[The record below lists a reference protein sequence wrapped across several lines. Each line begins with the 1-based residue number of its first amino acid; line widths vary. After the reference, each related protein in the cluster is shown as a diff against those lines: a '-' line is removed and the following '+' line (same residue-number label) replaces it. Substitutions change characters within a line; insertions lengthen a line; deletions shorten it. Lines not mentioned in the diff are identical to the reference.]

1 MLKNIYFFYST
12 RLYDIIINGDNMLK
26 VILNKNEEI
35 NVLNGYPW
43 VFNNEVNSF
52 DGKIE
57 NGKVCSVYTI
67 DRKFVGYGF
76 LNTNSK
82 IMVRILSLDENDI
95 IDRSFFKKKIEY
107 AISHRNTFGWNACRL
122 IFSEADYLPGLV
134 VDKYGDYLSVQFMSL
149 GMDMIKKDI
158 VDILVELTGCK
169 GIYERSDMP
178 VREKEG
184 LEQVKG
190 PLYGNFDPRV
200 EIIEDDIKM
209 IVDMENGQKTGYF
222 LDQKLN
228 RDILRLYAKDR
239 NVLDAFSN
247 VGGFALHAAKYGA
260 LHVDAC
266 DISQRACDEIMG
278 NARLNG
284 FINLEAKCVDVFDY
298 LHSNDIVNKY
308 DLIVLDPPAFS
319 KSKDSLKKA
328 YRGYKEINMQAM
340 KIIKSGG
347 YLLTF
352 SCSQHMTPNL
362 FMQMVAEAAHDAKR
376 SVQFLDFRIQSPDH
390 PALLQSEE
398 QLYLKCMILRV
409 K

>member
-1 MLKNIYFFYST
+1 MLFTLF
-12 RLYDIIINGDNMLK
+12 NGGIMLK

-35 NVLNGYPW
+35 NILNGYPW

-52 DGKIE
+52 DGNIE
-57 NGKVCSVYTI
+57 NGSVCSVYSF
-67 DRKFVGYGF
+67 DRRFIAYGF
-76 LNTNSK
+76 LNTSSK
-82 IMVRILSLDENDI
+82 IMVRILSLDENEK
-95 IDRSFFKKKIEY
+95 IDKEFFRKRIKY
-107 AISHRNTFGWNACRL
+107 AISHRENLGWSATRL
-122 IFSEADYLPGLV
+122 IFSEADFLPGLV

-149 GMDMIKKDI
+149 GMDKIKNDI
-158 VDILVELTGCK
+158 VDILVEETGCK

-190 PLYGNFDPRV
+190 FLYGKFDPRV
-200 EIIEDDIKM
+200 EIVEDGIKM
-209 IVDMENGQKTGYF
+209 MVDMENGQKTGYF

-228 RDILRLYAKDR
+228 RDILRLYAKDKV
-239 NVLDAFSN
+239 VLDAFSN
-247 VGGFALHAAKYGA
+247 VGGFALHACKYGA
-260 LHVDAC
+260 KHVDAC
-266 DISQRACDEIMG
+266 DISQRACDEILN
-278 NARLNG
+278 NAKLNN
-284 FINLEAKCVDVFDY
+284 FTQLEAKCVDVFDY
-298 LHSNDIVNKY
+298 LHSPDIVDKY
-308 DLIVLDPPAFS
+308 SLVILDPPAFS

-352 SCSQHMTPNL
+352 SCSQHMTPDL
-362 FMQMVAEAAHDAKR
+362 FMQMINESANDAKR
-376 SVQFLDFRIQSPDH
+376 TVQFLDFRIQAPDH

>member
-1 MLKNIYFFYST
+1 MLN
-12 RLYDIIINGDNMLK
+12 

-35 NVLNGYPW
+35 EKLNGFPW
-43 VFNNEVNSF
+43 IFNNEINSF
-52 DGKIE
+52 EGNIV
-57 NGKVCSVYTI
+57 NGEVCKVLTI
-67 DRKFVGYGF
+67 DKRFVCYGF

-82 IMVRILSLDENDI
+82 IMVRILSLNENDI
-95 IDRSFFKKKIEY
+95 IDREFFKNRMKY
-107 AISHRNTFGWNACRL
+107 AIDHRLKLGFSATRL
-122 IFSEADYLPGLV
+122 IFSEADFLPGLV

-149 GMDMIKKDI
+149 GMDKIKSMI
-158 VDILVELTGCK
+158 VELLVELTNCK

-190 PLYGNFDPRV
+190 FLYGEFNPRV
-200 EIIEDDIKM
+200 LCEEDGINF
-209 IVDMENGQKTGYF
+209 IVDIENGQKTGYF

-228 RDILRLYAKDR
+228 RDILRLYAKDSY
-239 NVLDAFSN
+239 VLDAFSN
-247 VGGFALHAAKYGA
+247 VGGFALHACKYGA
-260 LHVDAC
+260 KHVDAC
-266 DISQRACDEIMG
+266 DISQRACDEIMN
-278 NARLNG
+278 NAKLN
-284 FINLEAKCVDVFDY
+284 NYTQLEAKCVDVFDY
-298 LHSNDIVNKY
+298 LRDESNKDKY

-319 KSKDSLKKA
+319 KNKDTLKKA

-340 KIIKSGG
+340 KLIKSGG

-352 SCSQHMTPNL
+352 SCSQHMTPDL
-362 FMQMVAEAAHDAKR
+362 FMQMVNEAAHDAKR

-390 PALLQSEE
+390 PALLQSED

>member
-1 MLKNIYFFYST
+1 MLRVT
-12 RLYDIIINGDNMLK
+12 LK
-26 VILNKNEEI
+26 KNEE
-35 NVLNGYPW
+35 VEKLNGYPW
-43 VFNNEVNSF
+43 IFSNEIDKFEGEFES
-52 DGKIE
+52 
-57 NGKVCSVYTI
+57 GKVCCVYTSNNE
-67 DRKFVGYGF
+67 FLCYGF
-76 LNTNSK
+76 FNSNSK
-82 IMVRILSLDENDI
+82 IMVRILSLDENEV
-95 IDRSFFKKKIEY
+95 IDKEFFRERIAY
-107 AISHRNTFGWNACRL
+107 AIEHRKNLGWSATRL
-122 IFSEADYLPGLV
+122 VFSEADFLPGLV

-149 GMDMIKKDI
+149 GMDMIKQDI

-184 LEQVKG
+184 LEQAKG
-190 PLYGNFDPRV
+190 FLYGKFDPRV
-200 EIIEDDIKM
+200 EIVEDGIKM

-228 RDILRLYAKDR
+228 RDILRLYAKDKD
-239 NVLDAFSN
+239 VLDAFSN
-247 VGGFALHAAKYGA
+247 VGGFALHACKYGA
-260 LHVDAC
+260 KSVVAC
-266 DISQRACDEIMG
+266 DISQRACDEITN
-278 NARLNG
+278 NAKLNG
-284 FINLEAKCVDVFDY
+284 YTQLTAKCVDVFDY
-298 LHSNDIVNKY
+298 LHSEEANQVFEVI
-308 DLIVLDPPAFS
+308 ILDPPAFS

-352 SCSQHMTPNL
+352 SCSQHMTPEL
-362 FMQMVAEAAHDAKR
+362 FMQMVNEAAHDAKR
-376 SVQFLDFRIQSPDH
+376 TVQFLDFRIQAPDH